1 MTVHSIVIQK
11 LLSTNAQMGRR
22 VAAHHL
28 KEYTYGMRNK
38 MAIIDSD
45 KTLICMRSALNFM
58 GSLASRNGR
67 FMFINTNPLFDDI
80 FHLMTT
86 RVGSYSPSTNSLWR
100 TGGFLT
106 NSYSPKKFRSRNKKL
121 VFGPTQPP
129 DCIFILDTDSKSSVI
144 NEAHNLHIPVV
155 AIVDSSMPLHSFSR
169 VAYPV
174 PANPSVQFVYLFC
187 NLLTKTLLLE
197 KEKGKLKEAAPL
209 QIQAGE
215 AAKIDLPNLDVTVF
229 PYATLPPLSQDMEET
244 KKLLDKLV
252 VLKFDAASP
261 RDMGLEG
268 PKSAV
273 GICNGLTFLDLII
286 NQIQTLYSKYG
297 CKVPLLLLSKDDTHD
312 NTLKVL
318 EKYQGSTVD
327 VQRIKQGEGEG
338 EGLELESLAG
348 HYSKEEVGH
357 PFYNGDIFRSLMTSG
372 TLDFLLSQGK
382 EYILLINKD
391 NVATVIDPNILNH
404 LVTNDIE
411 CCMEVTPSNSFHLI
425 STPMNFK
432 LWEIAQNQTKHE
444 NFKLIDT
451 TNTWVSLSAIKRL
464 VDSHKLKQK
473 KSSVLKVPFPIYHYP
488 SVIFCK
494 IEFKGYCLHKND
506 HDKTLVQETADGSV
520 MQAPSMCNPT
530 YPLIGGKEEVDQ
542 ASLFGC
548 QFFDK
553 LIGVSVPE
561 PHFLPLDA
569 TSDLLLL
576 QSDLY
581 TCKEGVLTRNPARTN
596 PLNPVIDLGPE
607 FQKVGDF
614 QSRFKSIP
622 SIVGLDSLT
631 VRGNVWFGA
640 NITFKGQVAI
650 TAKPGLR
657 LEIPDGVVIEN
668 KVVANSAM
676 DFLIENKEV
685 IGPAAIQE

>member
-1 MTVHSIVIQK
+1 
-11 LLSTNAQMGRR
+11 
-22 VAAHHL
+22 
-28 KEYTYGMRNK
+28 
-38 MAIIDSD
+38 
-45 KTLICMRSALNFM
+45 
-58 GSLASRNGR
+58 
-67 FMFINTNPLFDDI
+67 
-80 FHLMTT
+80 
-86 RVGSYSPSTNSLWR
+86 
-100 TGGFLT
+100 
-106 NSYSPKKFRSRNKKL
+106 
-121 VFGPTQPP
+121 
-129 DCIFILDTDSKSSVI
+129 
-144 NEAHNLHIPVV
+144 
-155 AIVDSSMPLHSFSR
+155 MPLHSFSR

-197 KEKGKLKEAAPL
+197 KEKGKLKEATPL
-209 QIQAGE
+209 QIQAGK
-215 AAKIDLPNLDVTVF
+215 AAKNNLPNLDVTVF

-261 RDMGLEG
+261 RGMGLEG

-273 GICNGLTFLDLII
+273 GIRNGLTFLDLII

-348 HYSKEEVGH
+348 HYSKEEV
-357 PFYNGDIFRSLMTSG
+357 
-372 TLDFLLSQGK
+372 FLNNVFQGK

-411 CCMEVTPSNSFHLI
+411 CCMEVTPSNSFNLI

-432 LWEIAQNQTKHE
+432 ISKPVNFWVINSLSPWAILRSNLVFGKLLRTKP
-444 NFKLIDT
+444 NM
-451 TNTWVSLSAIKRL
+451 WVSLSAIKRL

-473 KSSVLKVPFPIYHYP
+473 KSSVSK
-488 SVIFCK
+488 
-494 IEFKGYCLHKND
+494 
-506 HDKTLVQETADGSV
+506 
-520 MQAPSMCNPT
+520 
-530 YPLIGGKEEVDQ
+530 

-561 PHFLPLDA
+561 PRFLPLDA

-657 LEIPDGVVIEN
+657 LEIPDEVVIEN
-668 KVVANSAM
+668 K
-676 DFLIENKEV
+676 EV
-685 IGPAAIQE
+685 NGPAAIQE

>member
-197 KEKGKLKEAAPL
+197 KEKGKLKEAASL
-209 QIQAGE
+209 QIQAGK

-338 EGLELESLAG
+338 EGLELESLTG

-432 LWEIAQNQTKHE
+432 LGEIAQNQTKHE

-473 KSSVLKVPFPIYHYP
+473 KSSVLK
-488 SVIFCK
+488 
-494 IEFKGYCLHKND
+494 
-506 HDKTLVQETADGSV
+506 
-520 MQAPSMCNPT
+520 
-530 YPLIGGKEEVDQ
+530 
-542 ASLFGC
+542 
-548 QFFDK
+548 FFDK

-561 PHFLPLDA
+561 PRFLPLDA

-607 FQKVGDF
+607 FQKIGDF

-640 NITFKGQVAI
+640 NITFKGQVTI

-668 KVVANSAM
+668 KVAANSAM
-676 DFLIENKEV
+676 DF
-685 IGPAAIQE
+685 